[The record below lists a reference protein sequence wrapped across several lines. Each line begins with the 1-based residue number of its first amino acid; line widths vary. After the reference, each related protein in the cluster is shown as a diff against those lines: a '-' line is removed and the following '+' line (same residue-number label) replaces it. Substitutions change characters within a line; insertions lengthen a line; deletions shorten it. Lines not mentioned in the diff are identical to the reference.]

1 MGKSFNLSLPLLRH
15 LCTLYFFFN
24 WHVCFYNEESLR
36 IINELP
42 SEHIAYRIVP
52 SAMLSGIKPNALMY
66 MI

>member
-1 MGKSFNLSLPLLRH
+1 MVNVSIFFLPVLETSLH
-15 LCTLYFFFN
+15 FVSSIGTCA
-24 WHVCFYNEESLR
+24 FYNEESLR